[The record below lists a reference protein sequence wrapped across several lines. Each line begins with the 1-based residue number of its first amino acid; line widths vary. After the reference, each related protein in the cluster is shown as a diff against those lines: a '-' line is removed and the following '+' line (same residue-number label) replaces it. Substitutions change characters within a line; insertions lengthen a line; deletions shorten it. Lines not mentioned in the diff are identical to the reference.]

1 MLKDDRRQPRWTT
14 WDGADLIPMFHTPDA
29 DVFVEV
35 CITIQQTDVDRAI
48 SRAALL
54 AKATGRDAIAIVAG
68 ATEEAGLDRR
78 HAQALI
84 VPEQPGPVPRQ

>member
-1 MLKDDRRQPRWTT
+1 MDYVGRSRPDPGVPHARRPR
-14 WDGADLIPMFHTPDA
+14 GRQIS
-29 DVFVEV
+29 
-35 CITIQQTDVDRAI
+35 ITIQQSDVDRAI
-48 SRAALL
+48 HRAALL